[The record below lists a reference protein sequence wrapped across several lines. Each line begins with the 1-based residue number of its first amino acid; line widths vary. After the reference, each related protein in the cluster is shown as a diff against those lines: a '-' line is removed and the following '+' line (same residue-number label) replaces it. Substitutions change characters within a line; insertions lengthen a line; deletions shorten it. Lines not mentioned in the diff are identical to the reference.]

1 MEILNKTVK
10 LYYCYEVQCLV
21 CSIVDSDA
29 HEGPQFDSQCRE
41 NVFYKLRLK
50 YFYIKTNPGVRVGF
64 SFATL
69 SLGAATNVITIGLLF
84 TNKSWKS

>member
-10 LYYCYEVQCLV
+10 LYYCYEIQCLV

-41 NVFYKLRLK
+41 NVFINYVCN
-50 YFYIKTNPGVRVGF
+50 I
-64 SFATL
+64 
-69 SLGAATNVITIGLLF
+69 F
-84 TNKSWKS
+84 T